1 MEITWGLPTTTRTVK
16 EERFTTPVVSLIAIT
31 ASKAARKFT
40 FNKAA
45 KEALGL
51 TDYCNVMLGFAEG
64 KVVIKNLGNLEEGE
78 EAPYGAFTVTK
89 SLTFSDKKIFE
100 HIIKLNKL
108 DITKEH
114 HIHLIPVEG
123 QPFMIQ
129 SNIDTDLVS
138 NVVADVQE
146 EVEEVVEET
155 ADDVFKSDEEMKT
168 TTSPASITNVI
179 KKVAEPVVKPEPA
192 PERVKFAIDNTEE
205 EPVVEQEAS
214 SENDEEEEW

>member
-16 EERFTTPVVSLIAIT
+16 EERFTTPVVSLVAIT

-138 NVVADVQE
+138 TFADVQ
-146 EVEEVVEET
+146 EVVEET

-168 TTSPASITNVI
+168 PAQAKI
-179 KKVAEPVVKPEPA
+179 KASKEIVEPVVKAEPA
-192 PERVKFAIDNTEE
+192 PERVKFAIDNTED
-205 EPVVEQEAS
+205 EPVVEEKAS